1 MSGSEVPHPLP
12 VDRDGARVLIVDDD
26 THAARAAIYA
36 LAASGW
42 PAELAPPGFPAGG
55 WAPAPDDTVIVVAD
69 LPPGSRALDRLTTTL
84 AAWRRPTALVAC
96 GADLG
101 ARETLDW
108 IHRGADDVLLKP
120 YTAEELVSA
129 VGRAA
134 MRATTRRSPVTA
146 ATGVPR
152 DAIASLVGDDPM
164 LARALELARSAAG
177 VPSTVLVHGES
188 GTGKSML
195 ARAIHRASPRASMP
209 FVEIACG
216 SIPETL
222 LESELFG
229 HVKGAF
235 TGALADK
242 KGRFLAADGGT
253 LFLDE
258 INSASPTMQ
267 LKLLRVLQEKAF
279 EAVGSDETIRVDVRV
294 IAATNQPLE
303 ALVADGRFRQDL
315 YYRINVLPIEL
326 PPLRERP
333 QDVERLAS
341 HFLARKA
348 ADLDRTLVGF
358 APEAIEA
365 MRAYAW
371 PGNVRDSRT
380 RSSARRSSRARR
392 ASHATTCPSG
402 SRARRLR
409 THSPHGG
416 FGSRTRTRAWGARR
430 HRPLRTRIPR
440 RACPTRRPISAPSPR
455 SARRCAR
462 RSGRCSCRPS
472 RRAAG
477 TGRSPRVGSGS
488 TGARFIGSSAISD
501 STRIAT
507 RAERIP
513 SVALAPR
520 APAWSD
526 RRANDSAIGG
536 GHGAKSRHFHECPQG
551 ANGSRGHSLD

>member
-26 THAARAAIYA
+26 THAARAAIDA

-120 YTAEELVSA
+120 YTAEELVAA

-195 ARAIHRASPRASMP
+195 AREIHRASPRASMP

-371 PGNVRDSRT
+371 PGNVRELENAVERAT
-380 RSSARRSSRARR
+380 ILAREARIARNDLPERIARATP
-392 ASHATTCPSG
+392 ADAFS
-402 SRARRLR
+402 ARRLR
-409 THSPHGG
+409 LSDSHASMGGAPPSASPHADTAPRLPDATPDIGAVSPLG
-416 FGSRTRTRAWGARR
+416 EAMRAPERAMLLQALEACGWNRTLAARR
-430 HRPLRTRIPR
+430 LGINRSTLYRKLRDLGLDAHRD
-440 RACPTRRPISAPSPR
+440 AC
-455 SARRCAR
+455 
-462 RSGRCSCRPS
+462 
-472 RRAAG
+472 
-477 TGRSPRVGSGS
+477 
-488 TGARFIGSSAISD
+488 
-501 STRIAT
+501 
-507 RAERIP
+507 
-513 SVALAPR
+513 
-520 APAWSD
+520 
-526 RRANDSAIGG
+526 
-536 GHGAKSRHFHECPQG
+536 
-551 ANGSRGHSLD
+551 

>member
-1 MSGSEVPHPLP
+1 MPEPEVTHPLP
-12 VDRDGARVLIVDDD
+12 VDTDGVRALIVDDD
-26 THAARAAIYA
+26 AHAARAAIDA
-36 LAASGW
+36 LRAAGVA
-42 PAELAPPGFPAGG
+42 AESAPRALDGGG
-55 WAPAPDDTVIVVAD
+55 WTPGPDGVVVVVAD
-69 LPPGSRALDRLTTTL
+69 LPPGARGIERLTTTL

-101 ARETLDW
+101 AREALDW

-120 YTAEELVSA
+120 YTAAELVAA

-134 MRATTRRSPVTA
+134 MRATTRRSPAAA
-146 ATGVPR
+146 ATTVAR
-152 DAIASLVGDDPM
+152 DAIASLVGDDPR
-164 LARALELARSAAG
+164 LGRALELARSAAG

-315 YYRINVLPIEL
+315 FYRINVLPIEL

-333 QDVERLAS
+333 HDVERLAA

-348 ADLDRTLVGF
+348 AELDRTLVGF
-358 APEAIEA
+358 APDAVAA
-365 MRAYAW
+365 MRAYPW
-371 PGNVRDSRT
+371 PGNVRELENAIERATILARDT
-380 RSSARRSSRARR
+380 RIARGDLPERIAAATPNDAFATQRLRLSDAG
-392 ASHATTCPSG
+392 ATTALPIPTPPRYAGPAPCVSDAASATGGIAPLGESMRAPERAMLLQALEASG
-402 SRARRLR
+402 WNRTVAARRLGINR
-409 THSPHGG
+409 STLYRKLRDLGLD
-416 FGSRTRTRAWGARR
+416 A
-430 HRPLRTRIPR
+430 HRD
-440 RACPTRRPISAPSPR
+440 AC
-455 SARRCAR
+455 
-462 RSGRCSCRPS
+462 
-472 RRAAG
+472 
-477 TGRSPRVGSGS
+477 
-488 TGARFIGSSAISD
+488 
-501 STRIAT
+501 
-507 RAERIP
+507 
-513 SVALAPR
+513 
-520 APAWSD
+520 
-526 RRANDSAIGG
+526 
-536 GHGAKSRHFHECPQG
+536 
-551 ANGSRGHSLD
+551 